1 MRTAACRRMNNQSA
15 LRNEVRLNNSRAK
28 RGEVHRTHHQ
38 TVIAQTYLT
47 DRWIIL
53 CDGSTDR
60 TVEIVEGCILI
71 WDGDAKHHV
80 FAHKNSTS

>member
-15 LRNEVRLNNSRAK
+15 LRT
-28 RGEVHRTHHQ
+28 EVHQ
-38 TVIAQTYLT
+38 SVIAQTYLP
-47 DRWIIL
+47 DRWIIVD
-53 CDGSTDR
+53 DGSTDR

-71 WDGDAKHHV
+71 WHDDAKHHI